1 MFMSYSIIF
10 NSNKDDYPM
19 NLDLLTMAKKMIKF
33 VDKNLSL
40 FVEGGKID
48 LIKGIFSNKILKFHM
63 EKIEESMFGES

>member
-1 MFMSYSIIF
+1 
-10 NSNKDDYPM
+10 M
-19 NLDLLTMAKKMIKF
+19 NLELLTMAKKMIKV

-63 EKIEESMFGES
+63 EKIEESMFSESKPLKGRLKQVI

>member
-1 MFMSYSIIF
+1 
-10 NSNKDDYPM
+10 M
-19 NLDLLTMAKKMIKF
+19 NLELLTMAKKMIKV

-63 EKIEESMFGES
+63 EKIEESMFNESKPLKGRLKQVI